1 MLINI
6 RLIRPAVCAGENSQL
21 KAVSIISDSKK
32 KPRYFERP
40 DSKEKPLSFWES
52 LGVVLSSH
60 LGVRSAEKRQEDF
73 RRANGLHL
81 FIAGIV
87 YFAAVIIGLIVL
99 VRFITQ

>member
-1 MLINI
+1 MLLGKKGRVTPWIAQQAHN
-6 RLIRPAVCAGENSQL
+6 L
-21 KAVSIISDSKK
+21 KAISTMPNSKK

-40 DSKEKPLSFWES
+40 DPNEKPLSFWES
-52 LGVVLSSH
+52 LVIVLSSH

-81 FIAGIV
+81 LIVGIV

-99 VRFITQ
+99 VRFITR

>member
-1 MLINI
+1 MN
-6 RLIRPAVCAGENSQL
+6 Q
-21 KAVSIISDSKK
+21 SDHNLKK

-40 DSKEKPLSFWES
+40 DPNEKPLSFWES
-52 LGVVLSSH
+52 LIIVLASH

-87 YFAAVIIGLIVL
+87 YFAAIIIGLIML
-99 VRFITQ
+99 VKFVAR